1 MDHKISILFDKK
13 KKRGQKLSEH
23 RTRSNGAIKHVR
35 LRHQVCLVEVAPV
48 TTASG
53 DLQDLRE
60 HAQAVVRELRVRKP
74 VLDDNSI
81 DLILREARS
90 HYAWTDRPVPREML
104 ETLYQITSAGPT
116 SMNTCPAR
124 FVFVVSDEGKAKLA
138 KSLKPANV
146 KKMETA
152 PVTTILA
159 HDLEFWT
166 HLPFLFPHEDRRPMF
181 EGKPSHIETTA
192 FRNGTLQ
199 GAYFMIAARALGLD
213 VGAMSGFSNNIVDE
227 EFFAGTTLKS
237 NFLINLGY
245 ADESA
250 LFQKLPR
257 FAFDE
262 VCSFI

>member
-1 MDHKISILFDKK
+1 M
-13 KKRGQKLSEH
+13 
-23 RTRSNGAIKHVR
+23 
-35 LRHQVCLVEVAPV
+35 
-48 TTASG
+48 TASNTS
-53 DLQDLRE
+53 DASALEAMRE
-60 HAQAVVRELRVRKP
+60 KAQADVRTLRARKTH
-74 VLDDNSI
+74 LDDDSI
-81 DLILREARS
+81 DVILRDARS
-90 HYAWTDRPVPREML
+90 HYAWTDKPVPRDML
-104 ETLYQITSAGPT
+104 ETIYDIMAAGPT

-124 FVFVVSDEGKAKLA
+124 IVFVTSDEGKARLA

-146 KKMETA
+146 AKMQGA
-152 PVTTILA
+152 PVTAILA

-181 EGKPSHIETTA
+181 EGKSAHIETTA

-213 VGAMSGFSNNIVDE
+213 VGAMSGFSNETVDQ

-245 ADESA
+245 ADEKA

-257 FAFDE
+257 FDFDDI
-262 VCSFI
+262 CSFA